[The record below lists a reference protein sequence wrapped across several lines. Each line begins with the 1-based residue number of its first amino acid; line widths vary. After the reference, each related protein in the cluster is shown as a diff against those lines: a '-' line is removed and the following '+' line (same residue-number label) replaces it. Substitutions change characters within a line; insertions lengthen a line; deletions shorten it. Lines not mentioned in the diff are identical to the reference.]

1 MKKTLI
7 IVAGPTACGKTA
19 VSVSLA
25 EKVGGE
31 IISADS
37 MQVYKYMDIGT
48 AKVTEEEK
56 KGIKHYLID
65 ELLPDEEYSV
75 AVFQKKAK
83 EYSELIYSKNKVP
96 ILTGGTGF
104 YINAFVKNNDF
115 AETKVDLDYRNE
127 LWKIAEEKGSEILF
141 DMLRDCDPKSC
152 GIIHPNNVKKVIRA
166 LEYYRQTGTPI
177 SEHNFREKS
186 RVSPYNTT
194 FIVLNMD
201 RKLLYER
208 IDRRVDSMLEMGLVE
223 EVEKLLKCYNPKIA
237 SMQGLGYK
245 EIVRYLNGELSL
257 DDAVFILKRDTRH
270 FAKRQLTWFR
280 RQCDAVWIDIGD
292 GDIEKAAD
300 KICGIY
306 YKNRELI

>member
-1 MKKTLI
+1 MKKPLI
-7 IVAGPTACGKTA
+7 IIAGPTACGKTA
-19 VSVSLA
+19 VSVRLA

-48 AKVTEEEK
+48 AKVTEKEK
-56 KGIKHYLID
+56 KGIPHYLID
-65 ELLPDEEYSV
+65 ELFPDEEYSA

-83 EYSELIYSKNKVP
+83 EYYKLICSKNKVP
-96 ILTGGTGF
+96 ILVGGTGF

-115 AETKVDLDYRNE
+115 EEMEIDLEYRNE
-127 LWKIAEEKGSEILF
+127 LWKIAEEKGGKVLF
-141 DMLRDCDPKSC
+141 DMLEKCDVKSC
-152 GIIHPNNVKKVIRA
+152 ETIHPNNIKKVIRA

-177 SEHNFREKS
+177 SAHNAEEKLK
-186 RVSPYNTT
+186 VSPYDTV

-208 IDRRVDSMLEMGLVE
+208 IDMRVDSMIEMGLVQ
-223 EVEKLLKCYNPKIA
+223 EVENLLKNYSPNLV

-245 EIVRYLNGELSL
+245 EIVRYLNGEISL
-257 DDAVFILKRDTRH
+257 EEAVFILKRDTRH

-280 RQCDAVWIDIGD
+280 RQCEAVWIDVGD
-292 GDIEKAAD
+292 GNAENAAD
-300 KICGIY
+300 KICDIY
-306 YKNRELI
+306 YENRS